1 MPKRATKKKSR
12 RRSSTAESHL
22 WLVPF
27 TFERPRTKQR
37 GSFQMVVEAVS
48 PDDAM
53 ERCHERLVELAA
65 TTALFKEPVKL
76 YSDGLIRLTGRF
88 NEPALLNFEL
98 PDVDGRISNLMP
110 EQAKHDAMI
119 SSGTSMRRDRSSR
132 SSPSASTTA
141 TTSPRCRSRIDR
153 VYSTMWLDVFTT
165 TVVAHAILAFAS
177 GFRDDFG

>member
-1 MPKRATKKKSR
+1 MPKRASKKSR
-12 RRSSTAESHL
+12 RRSSTVDLHL

-37 GSFQMVVEAVS
+37 GSFQMVVEAVT

-88 NEPALLNFEL
+88 DEAVLLNFEL
-98 PDVDGRISNLMP
+98 PDVQGRISNLMP
-110 EQAKHDAMI
+110 DQPEHDAIMFVADLDATGPI
-119 SSGTSMRRDRSSR
+119 QPFVTFGIDDGDDGSGMR
-132 SSPSASTTA
+132 A
-141 TTSPRCRSRIDR
+141 
-153 VYSTMWLDVFTT
+153 MN
-165 TVVAHAILAFAS
+165 
-177 GFRDDFG
+177 